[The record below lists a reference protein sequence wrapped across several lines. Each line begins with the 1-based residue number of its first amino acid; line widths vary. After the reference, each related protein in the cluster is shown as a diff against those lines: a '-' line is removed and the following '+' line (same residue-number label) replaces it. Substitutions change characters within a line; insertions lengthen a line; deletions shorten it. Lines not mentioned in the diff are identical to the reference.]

1 MKAIK
6 SFFLGERFFYL
17 LALVI
22 FLFVIG
28 YFLPLFYVI
37 AQVTFIALVFSSL
50 SDIIVLYLNKKG
62 VFAYRETPLRLSNG
76 DENEIKIFVTN
87 LYSFKVYITVIDE
100 IPFQFQI
107 RDFKIKVSLEPGITK
122 HIFDN
127 LRPVKR
133 GEYNFGEINVFVS
146 SPLQL
151 VRKRFRFEGH
161 KTIPVY
167 PSYLQMRKYELFAIS
182 DRLTEIGVK
191 KIRRIGHS
199 QEFEQIQDYV
209 RGDDYR
215 TINWKATARKTKI
228 MVNHFE
234 DERSQNVYSLID
246 IGRVMKM
253 PFNKMSLL
261 DYSINASLV
270 ISNVAL
276 RKSDK
281 AGIVTFSNKVDK
293 ILPAERQALQMQKIL
308 DLLYSQK
315 TDFLET
321 DFERLAATILR
332 KVIQRSLFLI
342 FTNFETLNSLKRQLP
357 YIKRLSSSH
366 LVVVIFFQNTELLE
380 FIDKPAATIEEIYNK
395 TIAEKFSFEKRQ
407 IVKELERFN
416 IHSILT
422 SPQNLTIET
431 LNKYL
436 ELKARGLI

>member
-6 SFFLGERFFYL
+6 SFFLGIRFFYL

-28 YFLPLFYVI
+28 YFYPLFYVI
-37 AQVTFIALVFSSL
+37 AQVSFIALVFSSL

-107 RDFKIKVSLEPGITK
+107 RDFKIEASLEPGITK
-122 HIFDN
+122 HILYN

-161 KTIPVY
+161 KVIPVY

-199 QEFEQIQDYV
+199 QDFEQIQDYV

-261 DYSINASLV
+261 DYAINASLV

-281 AGIVTFSNKVDK
+281 AGIVTFSNKIDR
-293 ILPAERQALQMQKIL
+293 ILPADRQALQMQKIL
-308 DLLYSQK
+308 DLLYLQK

-321 DFERLAATILR
+321 DFESLAATVLR
-332 KVIQRSLFLI
+332 KVTQRSLFLI

-380 FIDKPAATIEEIYNK
+380 FIDKPVATIEEIYNK